1 MEILEKLRQFLL
13 GFPGLGEL
21 SADFPQDGPG
31 NAGLFPGEVTEVE
44 RHADLLGNIRVDYD
58 CLFTLYKRLEPG
70 QDSTQWLMDFAIWL
84 MARTDMVRICKAKT
98 QENSRLQC
106 NLCTVTLAVRQTEE
120 FNAKED
126 GYVDFGDI
134 YD

>member
-13 GFPGLGEL
+13 GGPGLQEL

-44 RHADLLGNIRVDYD
+44 RSTDLLGNARVRYA

-70 QDSTQWLMDFAIWL
+70 QDSAQWLLELQSWL
-84 MARTDMVRICKAKT
+84 AERTDAVQVRKAKA
-98 QENSRLQC
+98 QEVSRLQC
-106 NLCTVTLAVRQTEE
+106 ALCTVTLAVR
-120 FNAKED
+120 FWKHYDAKEE
-126 GYVDFGDI
+126 
-134 YD
+134 